1 MLILTDDDKAAKYF
15 VRNVTARDR
24 AIFEGGIT
32 LGAIYHQVS
41 GFPLPKDTE
50 ELKMLERLIEK
61 SFKNQPFIESI
72 NVGVKTADHEQTNP
86 YDYDE
91 IGKHN
96 LTIDLVSKYGNVRV
110 EFKLDFVEELNYPLM
125 RIIKIEE

>member
-1 MLILTDDDKAAKYF
+1 MLILIDDDKASKYF
-15 VRNVTARDR
+15 AKNVTDRDR

-41 GFPLPKDTE
+41 GFPLPKNNN
-50 ELKMLERLIEK
+50 ELKMLEKLIEN
-61 SFKNQPFIESI
+61 SFKTQPFIERI
-72 NVGVKTADHEQTNP
+72 NIGIKIADHDKTNP

-91 IGKHN
+91 LGRRN
-96 LTIDLVSKYGNVRV
+96 LTINLVSKYGNVRV